1 MKRIKKLLSMWRALG
16 QDKNDPMPEQSGLND
31 NYMVDFRPDRF
42 GGARMVDVPMVYGHN
57 SIEATSVPTD
67 ATMAI
72 NVRADGAPMK
82 TEPVHVAVKPKDVL
96 NELGRIPSNW
106 SLEGLGDKIKMI
118 KQKRELITQH
128 YAAAE
133 MDALLACLENRR
145 KYDMRGGD
153 GQTYR
158 EFFSRFDAT
167 DQLKID
173 ALCKKHDLVM
183 KEADIFIPEFPA
195 DATQVMTDV
204 TSKFKELCGKK
215 PRFFVIANKD
225 QFRSADGKRDPILL
239 VQSPFGFYYY
249 VCGAWDSEMLYLP
262 EL

>member
-16 QDKNDPMPEQSGLND
+16 QDRDDPMPEQSGMND

-42 GGARMVDVPMVYGHN
+42 GGARTVDVPVVYGHN
-57 SIEATSVPTD
+57 SIETTVPTD
-67 ATMAI
+67 GTTTI
-72 NVRADGAPMK
+72 NVRVDGESMK
-82 TEPVHVAVKPKDVL
+82 TQPVPVAVKPKDVL
-96 NELGRIPSNW
+96 QELGRIPSNW
-106 SLEGLGDKIKMI
+106 SLEGLDTKIKMV

-133 MDALLACLENRR
+133 MDALLICLENRK

-167 DQLKID
+167 DQLKIE

-183 KEADIFIPEFPA
+183 KEADIFVPEFPA

-249 VCGAWDSEMLYLP
+249 VLGAWDDEMLFLP